1 MATTDH
7 EAFIGR
13 FAAACEVDTRIAA
26 AFVGGSRGAGT
37 ADEHADTDLY
47 LILRDEAYD
56 DFFAVRRDFM
66 RRLGDPALLEDFN
79 GFGFDMLLFIYAD
92 GVEGELVLGRA
103 SSFDH
108 IPSGA
113 FRTLLDR
120 DSILPG
126 QPFPPIKQL
135 GAEEQHEHVRWMV
148 YWFWRDLSQLSRCM
162 ARGRLW
168 SAYAHLEMARHTG
181 LGLLRAKHGFSASLE
196 TYHKIEF
203 AVDAEE
209 LAPFQR
215 TFCRI
220 ERDAIVEAV
229 RGLLHIYWR
238 LAPPLAAAHG
248 VAYPEKLEHAVL
260 RRLEQAC
267 GAAFDGASALSER
280 SCAMQA

>member
-1 MATTDH
+1 MATTDQ

-13 FAAACEVDTRIAA
+13 FAAACRADTRVAA

-47 LILRDEAYD
+47 LILRDETYD
-56 DFFAVRRDFM
+56 DFFAERRDFM

-103 SSFDH
+103 SGFDH

-113 FRTLLDR
+113 FRALLDR
-120 DSILPG
+120 DGILPG
-126 QPFPPIKQL
+126 QPFPPIKPP
-135 GAEEQHEHVRWMV
+135 AEEEQHEHVRWMV
-148 YWFWRDLSQLSRCM
+148 SWFWRDLSQLSRYM

-168 SAYAHLEMARHTG
+168 SAYAHLEMARHTA
-181 LGLLRAKHGFSASLE
+181 LGLVRARHAFSPSLGS
-196 TYHKIEF
+196 YDKIEL

-209 LAPFQR
+209 LVPVQR
-215 TFCRI
+215 TFCRV

-229 RGLLHIYWR
+229 RGLLDIYWR
-238 LAPPLAAAHG
+238 VAPPLAAAHDI
-248 VAYPEKLEHAVL
+248 AYPEELERAVL

-267 GAAFDGASALSER
+267 AVTFDGASATAER
-280 SCAMQA
+280 SVDTRA